1 MERRRL
7 AGRMPVHKTMPAKPQ
22 GKWVVSELVS
32 GFILA
37 LKGRDIPAQGNA
49 LGSDPPIR
57 KALKGRDIPAQGN
70 AP

>member
-1 MERRRL
+1 
-7 AGRMPVHKTMPAKPQ
+7 MPANPQ

-57 KALKGRDIPAQGN
+57 KALKGRDISVLNVSIPDVPFIVGYTI
-70 AP
+70 PL